1 MGLLAVIGPS
11 RNDQRR
17 ADRSLRRRY
26 LVRMSCACH
35 QARISRSMAGKST
48 LEETGL
54 NVGMAIALYS
64 SFASIAFMTRRRQ
77 TPRASK
83 KSNAR
88 PCLGRAHPP
97 AVPPTC
103 RIRRRPFASPH
114 AALDRNGT
122 QTSDSVLPVTGET
135 PAEPTEVNGE

>member
-17 ADRSLRRRY
+17 ADRSLRRTY
-26 LVRMSCACH
+26 LVRMPCACH
-35 QARISRSMAGKST
+35 QARISRSIAGKST
-48 LEETGL
+48 LAVTGL
-54 NVGMAIALYS
+54 NVGMAIA
-64 SFASIAFMTRRRQ
+64 SFRRVARE
-77 TPRASK
+77 A
-83 KSNAR
+83 KS
-88 PCLGRAHPP
+88 PSLMGRAKPP
-97 AVPPTC
+97 VVPPPC

-135 PAEPTEVNGE
+135 PAEPTKVNSE